1 MNWFGLLAGGLLAW
15 FLSAVFGVYGP
26 GFVVFGAIVGVVL
39 ANQRRNI
46 QLLHER
52 IDKLEQQERA
62 APRGEVRAPV
72 PPTLRT
78 PVEPEEPVFD
88 DDEAER
94 SGGFAAPDRG
104 PITVPMPLPPITA
117 PITAPSTALAA
128 AKAAHV
134 EVDESS
140 VAVTTSLGQSVI
152 AWFKGG
158 NTIVRIAVVLLFIGV
173 AFLLRFAAENALLPI
188 ELRIAAVAL
197 GGLALTVVGW
207 RLRESRRG
215 YGLSLQGAGI
225 GIVYLTLFAAFRLY
239 HLVPAGLTFA
249 LLAVLAAVSALLAVR
264 QNAMPLALLG
274 FGGGF
279 LAPVLTSTG
288 AGSHVALFGY
298 YLVLNLAIAW
308 IAHRQTWK
316 PLNLMAFLFTFGIG
330 SAWGAKSYTA
340 ADFWTTE
347 PFLILHL
354 LLFLFISVRYTRQLV
369 EQQDS
374 SAKALPTV
382 DGSLLFGVPI
392 AAFGLQAA
400 MLKDQPLALAASAAV
415 MAAVYLLVGR
425 WLWRVS
431 GQRMLLMVEGLLA
444 LGVVFLIL
452 VTPLALD
459 AQWTGVAWAIQ
470 GAGIVWIGLRQKRW
484 WAAGIGLLMQLAAAV
499 SFWGVAQSVHLYAYE
514 RPVFTPF
521 VNSSFVSALVLA
533 LAALFTALIVLRHRR
548 IVAEHEQNNGAAWA
562 NAFESVHLGMLAVG
576 CVQLLAG
583 LWPEL
588 RMAVGLA
595 HEPSAMALM
604 LAALAALAWAAA
616 SRLAWP
622 AMQGAGRVL
631 LVLAVASTVF
641 WGWDVAFSSSR
652 AWQHYVGLGNAVVVI
667 AVLALGLRLLRGA
680 QPPAWSAELLVPAW
694 AALVH
699 GAVFAHAAGAW
710 GVARHEGWA
719 ASAAVAVP
727 TLMAL
732 WLLRRGHNEA
742 WPVTAP
748 HRAAFTRGL
757 HLPWLAVLVVWMLGA
772 NVLSDG
778 SMRPLPYMPF
788 INPTDLMHG
797 LVAFYAARL
806 YMAQPAPNQS
816 VWLKGVAAL
825 GFVWLNGLLVRSL
838 HHWFGT
844 PMWLNG
850 ALEADAVQTGLTI
863 LWTACA
869 FITMVIATRRGERS
883 VWMAGAAL
891 LAVVVAKLFFV
902 DLSQVGTLARI
913 VSFMGVGGLMLVI
926 GYLSPMPPQRAANDM
941 KEAV

>member
-1 MNWFGLLAGGLLAW
+1 
-15 FLSAVFGVYGP
+15 
-26 GFVVFGAIVGVVL
+26 
-39 ANQRRNI
+39 
-46 QLLHER
+46 
-52 IDKLEQQERA
+52 
-62 APRGEVRAPV
+62 
-72 PPTLRT
+72 
-78 PVEPEEPVFD
+78 
-88 DDEAER
+88 
-94 SGGFAAPDRG
+94 
-104 PITVPMPLPPITA
+104 
-117 PITAPSTALAA
+117 
-128 AKAAHV
+128 
-134 EVDESS
+134 
-140 VAVTTSLGQSVI
+140 
-152 AWFKGG
+152 
-158 NTIVRIAVVLLFIGV
+158 
-173 AFLLRFAAENALLPI
+173 
-188 ELRIAAVAL
+188 
-197 GGLALTVVGW
+197 
-207 RLRESRRG
+207 
-215 YGLSLQGAGI
+215 
-225 GIVYLTLFAAFRLY
+225 
-239 HLVPAGLTFA
+239 
-249 LLAVLAAVSALLAVR
+249 VLAAVSALLAVR

-288 AGSHVALFGY
+288 SGSHVALFGY

-347 PFLILHL
+347 PFLVLHL

-369 EQQDS
+369 ARQETTTTS
-374 SAKALPTV
+374 LPTV

-415 MAAVYLLVGR
+415 MAAIYLLVGR

-431 GQRMLLMVEGLLA
+431 GQRVLLLVEGLLG
-444 LGVVFLIL
+444 LGLIFLLL

-499 SFWGVAQSVHLYAYE
+499 SFWGVSGNAHLYAYE
-514 RPVFTPF
+514 RGAFTPF
-521 VNSSFVSALVLA
+521 ANSSFVSALVLA
-533 LAALFTALIVLRHRR
+533 LAALFTALIVMRHRSV
-548 IVAEHEQNNGAAWA
+548 VAAHEEEIGATWA
-562 NAFESVHLGMLAVG
+562 SVFQGVHLGMLAIGVL
-576 CVQLLAG
+576 QLVAG

-604 LAALAALAWAAA
+604 FAAVASLAWMGA

-622 AMQGAGRVL
+622 ALQGAARVL
-631 LVLAVASTVF
+631 LVISVLSTLM
-641 WGWDVAFSSSR
+641 WALDVAFSPAR
-652 AWQHYVGLGNAVVVI
+652 AWTHYVGLGNAVVI
-667 AVLALGLRLLRGA
+667 AAVLWLGQRLLRSA
-680 QPPAWSAELLVPAW
+680 QPRAWSAELLVPAW

-699 GAVFAHAAGAW
+699 GAVFAHALGAW
-710 GVARHEGWA
+710 GVARHDGWA

-732 WLLRRGHNEA
+732 WLLRRGAAQA
-742 WPVTAP
+742 WPVTAL
-748 HRAAFTRGL
+748 HNTAFTRAL
-757 HLPWLAVLVVWMLGA
+757 HMPWLAVLVVWMLGA
-772 NVLSDG
+772 NLLSDG
-778 SMRPLPYMPF
+778 SMRPLPYLPF
-788 INPTDLMHG
+788 VNPTDLMHG
-797 LVAFYAARL
+797 LAAFYAACL
-806 YMAQPAPNQS
+806 YLAQPARNRS
-816 VWLKGVAAL
+816 LWLKGAAAM

-838 HHWFGT
+838 HHWAGT
-844 PMWLNG
+844 PMWADG
-850 ALEADAVQTGLTI
+850 ALDTDAVQTGLTI

-869 FITMVIATRRGERS
+869 FITMVLATRRGERAL
-883 VWMAGAAL
+883 WMAGAAL

-926 GYLSPMPPQRAANDM
+926 GYLSPMPPQRVAGVA

>member
-1 MNWFGLLAGGLLAW
+1 MSWFGLLAGSLLAW
-15 FLSAVFGVYGP
+15 FLSAFFGQYGP
-26 GFVVFGAIVGVVL
+26 GFVVFGAIVGVLL
-39 ANQRRNI
+39 ANQRRSM
-46 QLLHER
+46 QLLNER
-52 IDKLEQQERA
+52 MDKLERMERA
-62 APRGEVRAPV
+62 APRAQARAPV
-72 PPTLRT
+72 PPTLRAQ
-78 PVEPEEPVFD
+78 VEPEAPAFD
-88 DDEAER
+88 DDAAER
-94 SGGFAAPDRG
+94 SDDFAAPDRG

-117 PITAPSTALAA
+117 PVTASVAA
-128 AKAAHV
+128 PVVATAAHV

-140 VAVTTSLGQSVI
+140 VSVTTSLGQSVI

-173 AFLLRFAAENALLPI
+173 AFLLRFAAENSMLPI

-239 HLVPAGLTFA
+239 QLVPAGLTFA

-330 SAWGAKSYTA
+330 SAWGAKSYAA

-369 EQQDS
+369 AEQDNH
-374 SAKALPTV
+374 AKPLPTV

-400 MLKDQPLALAASAAV
+400 MLKHEPLALAASAAV

-431 GQRMLLMVEGLLA
+431 GQRVLLMVEGLLA

-470 GAGIVWIGLRQKRW
+470 GAGIVWIGLRQKRL
-484 WAAGIGLLMQLAAAV
+484 WAAGMGLLMQLAAAM
-499 SFWGVAQSVHLYAYE
+499 SFWGVAHGVHLYAYE
-514 RPVFTPF
+514 RPPFTPF
-521 VNSSFVSALVLA
+521 VNSGFVSVLVLA
-533 LAALFTALIVLRHRR
+533 LAALFTAWIVMRHRAT
-548 IVAEHEQNNGAAWA
+548 VATHEQDKGAALA
-562 NAFESVHLGMLAVG
+562 DVFQGVHLGMLAVG
-576 CVQLLAG
+576 CLQLLAG

-604 LAALAALAWAAA
+604 LAALALLAWVAS

-631 LVLAVASTVF
+631 LVLAVLSAALWAPDLVF
-641 WGWDVAFSSSR
+641 WPQR
-652 AWQHYVGLGNAVVVI
+652 AWSHYVSLGNAVVVA

-680 QPPAWSAELLVPAW
+680 QPPAWSAELLVLAW
-694 AALVH
+694 ASLWH
-699 GAVFAHAAGAW
+699 GGVFAHAAGAW

-748 HRAAFTRGL
+748 YRAAFARGL
-757 HLPWLAVLVVWMLGA
+757 HFPWLAVLVVWMLGA
-772 NVLSDG
+772 NLLSDG
-778 SMRPLPYMPF
+778 SMRPLPYLPF

-797 LVAFYAARL
+797 LAAFYAARL
-806 YMAQPAPNQS
+806 YLAQPAPNRS
-816 VWLKGVAAL
+816 LWLQGAAAL

-838 HHWFGT
+838 HHWVGT
-844 PMWLNG
+844 PMWTNG
-850 ALEADAVQTGLTI
+850 ALSADAVQTGLTI

-869 FITMVIATRRGERS
+869 FITMVIATRRGERT

-891 LAVVVAKLFFV
+891 LAIVVAKLFLV

-926 GYLSPMPPQRAANDM
+926 GYLSPIPPQRVGGVA